1 MNLLFRESTTKLE
14 ISQSVETHSVC
25 KNLAISTKC
34 GSLFSEK
41 NGTKTGGGV
50 KDMYDLQR
58 TKNLKLAQIAPYFTD
73 LQLDSWASLS
83 GKIKVLDQRSIQ

>member
-1 MNLLFRESTTKLE
+1 
-14 ISQSVETHSVC
+14 
-25 KNLAISTKC
+25 
-34 GSLFSEK
+34 
-41 NGTKTGGGV
+41 
-50 KDMYDLQR
+50 MYDLQR